1 MTQAQL
7 AIREKLQQ
15 MKNLF
20 EDEEE
25 AEAGKGAPESAWDL
39 HDHKIQYDEALKKRE
54 EHLEQLQR
62 RGNARADLEAASGAL
77 KKDKNETNN
86 FEMHEDEL
94 RDFLANRINELK
106 RADEA
111 EPDGD
116 AGKFKF
122 RASTIANVLPSG
134 HFQEHSRLEANYRK
148 RYEHPRGEVVHQK
161 LILDQRRKVQKRN
174 SALRQ
179 SHALT
184 REMHK
189 KEVVS
194 TRSNYARSPSSA
206 SAGSPRGPFAEVGTP
221 PSPTRGKR
229 RQINTDLDAAQAAEA
244 QRDGL
249 ST

>member
-1 MTQAQL
+1 
-7 AIREKLQQ
+7 
-15 MKNLF
+15 MKK
-20 EDEEE
+20 EE
-25 AEAGKGAPESAWDL
+25 
-39 HDHKIQYDEALKKRE
+39 
-54 EHLEQLQR
+54 
-62 RGNARADLEAASGAL
+62 
-77 KKDKNETNN
+77 NETSN

-134 HFQEHSRLEANYRK
+134 HFSEKTRLEANYRK
-148 RYEHPRGEVVHQK
+148 RYEHPRGEIVHQK

-206 SAGSPRGPFAEVGTP
+206 SGGSPRAPLAEAGTP
-221 PSPTRGKR
+221 SSPTRGKR
-229 RQINTDLDAAQAAEA
+229 RQINADLDAGLVVSAH
-244 QRDGL
+244 RDGL

>member
-1 MTQAQL
+1 M
-7 AIREKLQQ
+7 
-15 MKNLF
+15 
-20 EDEEE
+20 
-25 AEAGKGAPESAWDL
+25 

-54 EHLEQLQR
+54 EHLVEIEQ
-62 RGNARADLEAASGAL
+62 RGARAGPAAAGGADLRKERT
-77 KKDKNETNN
+77 ETNN

-122 RASTIANVLPSG
+122 RASTITNVLPSG
-134 HFQEHSRLEANYRK
+134 HFLEKSRLEANYRK

-161 LILDQRRKVQKRN
+161 LILNQRRQVQKLN

-184 REMHK
+184 RE
-189 KEVVS
+189 
-194 TRSNYARSPSSA
+194 
-206 SAGSPRGPFAEVGTP
+206 
-221 PSPTRGKR
+221 
-229 RQINTDLDAAQAAEA
+229 
-244 QRDGL
+244 
-249 ST
+249 